1 MSDEERIDSGG
12 EDDGVDETKIR
23 VSFVLAKSIRHDRSS
38 LELPS
43 EPMAGE

>member
-1 MSDEERIDSGG
+1 MSDEERMDGG
-12 EDDGVDETKIR
+12 EEDGVDETKIR
-23 VSFVLAKSIRHDRSS
+23 VSLVLAKSIRHDRSS